1 MSDSLTLCV
10 DGTPLP
16 ALSGQTIAAAAA
28 AAGTVIPTLCGAGQ
42 FRDCASCMVCAV
54 YDVQLQTFVPACST
68 TVTEGLAVESATAAV
83 RNYRRTA
90 LELMLSQHSG
100 DCQGPCR
107 RACPEHFDIPEF
119 LRAPEQFSCRPDCEP
134 CPGRCEKACRLKLS
148 GRAPVPIRTLLLDSG
163 LPVRPASAAT
173 AGTAG
178 GYQHVLPLTREI
190 RAMLA
195 ERPGQGAHGC
205 LECQCRR
212 SDDCR
217 LRELA
222 TEYGADPRSLA
233 RLQTPALQ
241 MYRGG
246 ELCFDPDKCVL
257 CGKCVA
263 FLQQRGIGRGLCLH
277 GRGRQARVFAPLGL
291 TMPEALAACPAE
303 TADFCPTGALTRLK
317 PPAASGRPYR
327 LLGVWLSLL
336 LWLSAAAC
344 APAPADKAEPAKT
357 PPPSSAWP
365 QFGGDAGQTR
375 QVAAFPP
382 GVNRPPVL
390 RWTYKNPAGLSPAV
404 TDGTLVVV
412 GGGNGTLQILAL
424 ADGALQ
430 WQLPLSAQP
439 LSAPPL
445 LHQGRAYAA
454 DDSGQLFCVDLEQ
467 RRLLWQRTFAG
478 KIRGGATIAA
488 RADAEDVLLC
498 GTYANE
504 ILVLSARSGQTL
516 LQLEGAGFVNGSPA
530 VSGNLAFFADC
541 GGQLTP
547 LDLATLLPLPP
558 LTLDHH
564 LPASP
569 ACDGNLLV
577 TALHAGGL
585 RAFSLPDLQP
595 LPLPELEEAG
605 PFPTQPALSPRGA
618 ALAGSRGTVIWW
630 ERGSQ
635 NLQLKKI
642 GDKNLAPL
650 LGPEHLLLTTETG
663 KMFLLALPGLELVW
677 QIDLHFEFSEGPGF
691 YGRGLLLSDADGNLF
706 AFEWR

>member
-1 MSDSLTLCV
+1 MSDSLTLYV
-10 DGTPLP
+10 DGAPLP
-16 ALSGQTIAAAAA
+16 ARPGQTIAVAAA
-28 AAGTVIPTLCGAGQ
+28 AAGVVIPTLCGAGQ

-54 YDVQLQTFVPACST
+54 YDCRLQTFVPACST
-68 TVTEGLAVESATAAV
+68 AVTDGLAVESATAAV
-83 RNYRRTA
+83 RHYRRTV

-119 LRAPEQFSCRPDCEP
+119 LRAPEQFACRPACEQ
-134 CPGRCEKACRLKLS
+134 CPARCEKACRLKLS
-148 GRAPVPIRTLLLDSG
+148 GRAPVPIRALLLDSG
-163 LPVRPASAAT
+163 LPVRSVPPAIS
-173 AGTAG
+173 AG
-178 GYQHVLPLTREI
+178 GYQHVLPLSREV
-190 RAMLA
+190 RAQLA
-195 ERPGQGAHGC
+195 EQPGEGAHGC

-222 TEYGADPRSLA
+222 SEYGADHRSMA
-233 RLQTPALQ
+233 RLQDPELKIW
-241 MYRGG
+241 RGG

-277 GRGRQARVFAPLGL
+277 GRGRLTRVSAPLGL
-291 TMPEALAACPAE
+291 TLPEALAACPAE
-303 TADFCPTGALTRLK
+303 TADLCPTGALTRLK
-317 PPAASGRPYR
+317 PPPPPPPDRPWR
-327 LLGVWLSLL
+327 SPGVWLALL
-336 LWLSAAAC
+336 LWLAVAAC
-344 APAPADKAEPAKT
+344 APAPADKAASAV
-357 PPPSSAWP
+357 PPPPCSAWP

-382 GVNRPPVL
+382 GADRPPVL
-390 RWTYKNPAGLSPAV
+390 RWTYKNPAGVSPAV

-412 GGGNGTLQILAL
+412 GGGNGALQVLAL
-424 ADGALQ
+424 ADGARQ
-430 WQLPLSAQP
+430 WELPLSGQP

-454 DDSGQLFCVDLEQ
+454 DDGGQLFCVDLGQ

-478 KIRGGATIAA
+478 KIRGGATLAVRTGAA
-488 RADAEDVLLC
+488 DVLLC

-504 ILVLSARSGQTL
+504 ILVLSAQSGESL

-547 LDLATLLPLPP
+547 LDLAALRPLQP
-558 LTLDHH
+558 LILAHH

-569 ACDGNLLV
+569 VCDGSLLL
-577 TALHAGGL
+577 TALHSDGL
-585 RAFSLPDLQP
+585 RAFALPGLQP

-618 ALAGSRGTVIWW
+618 AIAGSRGTVIWW
-630 ERGSQ
+630 ERDSPT
-635 NLQLKKI
+635 LQLKKI

-663 KMFLLALPGLELVW
+663 KMLMLALPSLDPVW
-677 QIDLHFEFSEGPGF
+677 QIDLKFEFIEGPAF